1 MHNKVLVPQL
11 WWKFINWQKKRPQPK
26 FRRFKHSNTIS
37 VKFKWH
43 VEWLW
48 QESSILKLILI
59 QVSIIHIFNV
69 FFSLLSSLETM
80 FEATNKLRI
89 CGKFKLCVCNWN
101 VQHKEII
108 RKSDWQESTMRN
120 LEKIPESHVA
130 FRPQSPVCEE
140 SKCRVHGPELVDFSV
155 GLVNSV
161 LTGKWNC
168 LANLNLEE
176 L

>member
-1 MHNKVLVPQL
+1 MESSL
-11 WWKFINWQKKRPQPK
+11 IDKKRGHK

-59 QVSIIHIFNV
+59 QKSSFHHTHLQCFLQLA
-69 FFSLLSSLETM
+69 FFSGNES

-120 LEKIPESHVA
+120 LEKILESHVA

-140 SKCRVHGPELVDFSV
+140 SKCIVHGPELVHFSI